1 MSLHIRSLIAL
12 LLSLCLLASYGGVSP
27 KAAPISP
34 APGLELPKPVRG
46 EKVAYLTFDDGPSS
60 NTIPILDILDDY
72 NIKATFF
79 VMADTSETA
88 MAGYREMIKRGHAI
102 ALHTYSHDYRKIYVS
117 PEAFFDNIAK
127 LEKFLFDHF
136 SLQTKI
142 IRFPGGSKNVSSKQ
156 FGGPGIMKRISEE
169 CEKRGYR
176 YFDWNIDSTDGISP
190 AVSVHT
196 ITTKVLSGA
205 EGKDTA
211 VILLHDINLMDNT
224 VTALPVIIEGLK
236 RQGFTFDVIN
246 EWTEQMKF

>member
-1 MSLHIRSLIAL
+1 MPIHIRNLIAL
-12 LLSLCLLASYGGVSP
+12 LLSLCLLASYGGNFP

-34 APGLELPKPVRG
+34 APGIDLREPGRG

-60 NTIPILDILDDY
+60 NTIPILDILDEY

-79 VMADTSETA
+79 VMADESETA

-102 ALHTYSHDYRKIYVS
+102 ALHTYSHDYRKIYTS
-117 PEAFFDNIAK
+117 PDAFFDNIAE
-127 LEKFLFDHF
+127 LEKFLFDRF
-136 SLQTKI
+136 SIKTNI

-156 FGGPGIMKRISEE
+156 FGGSSIMQTIIEE

-176 YFDWNIDSTDGISP
+176 YFDWNIDSTDGVSP
-190 AVSVHT
+190 SVSVHT

-205 EGKDTA
+205 KGKDKA
-211 VILLHDINLMDNT
+211 IILLHDINLMDNT
-224 VTALPVIIEGLK
+224 VTALPQIIKGLK
-236 RQGFTFDVIN
+236 QQGFTFDVIS